1 MLHTE
6 VQTQG
11 EMQLQ
16 VEWHQLNW
24 KAIERYCWKLQKQI
38 YQASKS
44 EQTGLLVLMTG
55 VR

>member
-6 VQTQG
+6 LQTQD
-11 EMQLQ
+11 EMQRQ

-24 KAIERYCWKLQKQI
+24 KAIERCCWKLQKQI

-44 EQTGLLVLMTG
+44 RRVCWCSCQESVD
-55 VR
+55 